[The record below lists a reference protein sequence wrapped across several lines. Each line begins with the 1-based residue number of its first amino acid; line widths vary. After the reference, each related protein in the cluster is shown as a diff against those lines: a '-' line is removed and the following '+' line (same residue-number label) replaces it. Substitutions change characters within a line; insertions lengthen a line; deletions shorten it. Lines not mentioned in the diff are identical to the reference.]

1 MTMVATM
8 VAIRSA
14 GEKPG
19 SSQCVTSMDPN
30 TTIRVQLVAMGV
42 RVISHTPAWFEDVE
56 GKMGQKG
63 GSEFELDAL
72 VSVWLHV

>member
-1 MTMVATM
+1 MKNQV
-8 VAIRSA
+8 
-14 GEKPG
+14 